1 MAFPTDVPSLND
13 PTASNKLSNPSHSQL
28 HQDVNANL
36 EAGLTKIGTGATTP
50 TSGALLVGSGAGTS
64 AWDTSPANITLDT
77 PTLNTPDLNGTELI
91 LDADA
96 DTSIT
101 ADTDDQID
109 IKIAGADDF
118 RLTANTLTALAGS
131 TIATDTIAETTAASG
146 VTVDGLLLKDSK
158 LATNNS
164 VVTSNITD
172 AAVTSSKIDWTTI
185 TSTCDVYAYR
195 SSALTTTAS
204 TITKLVYNSEVYD
217 VGSNYDT
224 TTAEFT
230 APVNG
235 YYNVLAA
242 LETTSSSNTYIMLV
256 YVNGVQ
262 VTRGPSTVS
271 PSAITSVL
279 MTDRLRLAAG
289 DKLDIRYFILN
300 ALTVV
305 TTQSETYLKV
315 SLDKRY

>member
-1 MAFPTDVPSLND
+1 MAT
-13 PTASNKLSNPSHSQL
+13 
-28 HQDVNANL
+28 
-36 EAGLTKIGTGATTP
+36 GTGNLPNP
-50 TSGALLVGSGAGTS
+50 TMSF
-64 AWDTSPANITLDT
+64 SPFAI
-77 PTLNTPDLNGTELI
+77 
-91 LDADA
+91 
-96 DTSIT
+96 
-101 ADTDDQID
+101 
-109 IKIAGADDF
+109 
-118 RLTANTLTALAGS
+118 LTAEEMNDLVENIESLADGTGIGDGS
-131 TIATDTIAETTAASG
+131 VSYSDINWPTIISPY
-146 VTVDGLLLKDSK
+146 
-158 LATNNS
+158 
-164 VVTSNITD
+164 
-172 AAVTSSKIDWTTI
+172 
-185 TSTCDVYAYR
+185 DVYAYR

-204 TITKLVYNSEVYD
+204 AITKLVYNSEVYD